1 MCFFALD
8 LETAVMLLQST
19 DIKTG
24 YNTPESS
31 WSLDWK

>member
-1 MCFFALD
+1 
-8 LETAVMLLQST
+8 MLLQST
-19 DIKTG
+19 DIQTG